1 MMHGGG
7 VLGSWGLRVV
17 QAAVGGALG
26 EGRPPQSEVGVEAL
40 ISYCFIWLLWGHC
53 TPCLCPP
60 TTMSPGASCQP
71 WGARAREA
79 QPAGSPEPLLGS
91 GPAMPSDYPG
101 QSLRVVAGRGW
112 GGMEILTAESQALC
126 ELRIAGRGGP
136 QNRAPP
142 CGSGSPLTSWDRW
155 RASAGSP
162 EASILRGPGS
172 GSDRPPRPTPP
183 ARGQEAGARPCQMKS
198 QPRAPSA

>member
-126 ELRIAGRGGP
+126 ELRIAGRGVLRTGP
-136 QNRAPP
+136 LRVAVAAP
-142 CGSGSPLTSWDRW
+142 SPLGTDGGLQL
-155 RASAGSP
+155 AP
-162 EASILRGPGS
+162 L
-172 GSDRPPRPTPP
+172 RPPFCVALGPAQIGPP
-183 ARGQEAGARPCQMKS
+183 APLPQQGDRRP
-198 QPRAPSA
+198 APALVR